1 MASSFA
7 IKAAVAAIAVAA
19 AVTLPATSQAREW
32 PTKPIRIVVGFGP
45 GGGTDIVARILA
57 PPLSEVLGQPVVIE
71 NKPGAGGTVGADMVA
86 KSPNDGYT
94 ALMMNS
100 AQAVSEVMLKSLPFD
115 AIKDFQPVALFAS
128 ASLVVVAGKDF
139 PAKDIKEFV
148 ALAKAEPGKFSFA
161 SLGIGSAQH
170 FAGEL
175 FRQLSGIDI
184 KHVLYEGTPQAI
196 AAVRGNQ
203 TEVLFELVQ
212 TVLAPIK
219 AADLKPLGITA
230 AVRWPTLPEVRTLQ
244 EQGIPGYD
252 VTSWYGLAFP
262 AGTPAAI
269 VEKMNKAIYSV
280 ASRTA
285 VRKAVADAGAIVNVS
300 SPEDFGKFLAG
311 EISKWRSV
319 RDKAGINVQ

>member
-7 IKAAVAAIAVAA
+7 IRAAVAAIVLAA
-19 AVTLPATSQAREW
+19 AVTHPARSQAQDW

-71 NKPGAGGTVGADMVA
+71 NKPGAGGTVGADLVA

-94 ALMMNS
+94 ALLMNS
-100 AQAVSEVMLKSLPFD
+100 AQPVSGVMLKSLPFD
-115 AIKDFQPVALFAS
+115 AIKDFQPVGLFAS
-128 ASLVVVAGKDF
+128 ASLVVVASKDF
-139 PAKDIKEFV
+139 PAKDIKGFV

-175 FRQLSGIDI
+175 FRQISGIDI
-184 KHVLYEGTPQAI
+184 KHVPAEGTLQAI

-203 TEVLFELVQ
+203 TQVLFELVQ

-219 AADLKPLGITA
+219 AGDLKPLGITA
-230 AVRWPTLPEVRTLQ
+230 AVRWPTLPEVQTLQ
-244 EQGIPGYD
+244 EQGVPGYD

-262 AGTPAAI
+262 AGTPAPI

-285 VRKAVADAGAIVNVS
+285 VRKAIADAGPIINVS
-300 SPEDFGKFLAG
+300 SSEDFGNFLAG
-311 EISKWRSV
+311 EISKWGAV
-319 RDKAGINVQ
+319 RDKAGIKAQ